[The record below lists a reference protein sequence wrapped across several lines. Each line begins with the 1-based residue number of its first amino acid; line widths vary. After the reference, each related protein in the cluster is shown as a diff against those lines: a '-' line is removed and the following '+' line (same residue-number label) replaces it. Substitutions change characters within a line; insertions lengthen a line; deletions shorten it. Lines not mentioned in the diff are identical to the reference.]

1 VVGSNQSVPD
11 ERQRE
16 YGTDGN
22 NGTHGKEGQERFP
35 SIPLFPF
42 VPYSQKASTE
52 ISICGKKEF
61 MFTTIRFKILFVVF
75 ALAVSALALADE
87 LPFSKE
93 RLNHWAYKPVQK
105 PAVPVVK
112 QRAWV
117 KTPVDA
123 FILQKL
129 EANGLTPAAPADKVT
144 LLRRATFDLTGLP
157 PTPEEVT
164 AFVNDRSPKAFARVV
179 DRLLASPRYGEKW
192 ARHWL
197 DLARYAETDGF
208 NGDHT
213 RPHIWRYRDYV
224 IRAFN
229 SDKPYDRFVKEQ
241 IAGDELWPDDPDA
254 LVATGFNRH
263 FPDEWNARNL
273 RQRRQEILND
283 ITDTVGSALLGTTY
297 ACARC
302 HDHKFD
308 AVLQKDYYKLQ
319 SYFAAMRT
327 KDDFVL
333 ASKKE
338 QAEYAAKL
346 AVWEEKTKSIRAQ
359 LAIVEA
365 PAWKFFDEDALE
377 KYPEEIDEVITMPP
391 AKRSPL
397 QWSFYHMARWQYQFA
412 PGENGKN
419 IEGQLKGEQKEK
431 WQALR
436 KQLATFD
443 AIKPAPLP
451 LGSGITDI
459 GREAPAH
466 HLLKGGTYD
475 AYGAEVQPGVLSVI
489 DPRPATITPCDKA
502 ETTGRRTALA
512 DWLTDPKNPLV
523 ARVMVNRLWQ
533 HHFGRGIVGTPND
546 FGMMREKESHREL
559 LDWLAATFVEQGWSL
574 KKMHRLMMLSNAY
587 SQATTFN
594 EASAQRDNENQSLW
608 HFRRRRL
615 TGEELRDAILQVSGT
630 LNPQM
635 YGPSV
640 YPEIPAELS
649 GWKRNQPEDQQN
661 RRSIY
666 VFVRRKL
673 RFPLFQAFDMPDT
686 HESCGRRNVTTTAP
700 QALNLLNDPAMLRA
714 AQAFAGRVAQQA
726 GNDLDQQIT
735 LAYQLA
741 YHRAPTAQQLQ
752 AAREFIRQQTALA
765 REGQNAAA
773 LVDFCHALLN
783 SNEFVYVN

>member
-1 VVGSNQSVPD
+1 M
-11 ERQRE
+11 
-16 YGTDGN
+16 
-22 NGTHGKEGQERFP
+22 
-35 SIPLFPF
+35 SITF
-42 VPYSQKASTE
+42 
-52 ISICGKKEF
+52 
-61 MFTTIRFKILFVVF
+61 RRKIL
-75 ALAVSALALADE
+75 LAVLALGCGAWALADG
-87 LPFSKE
+87 LPFDKE
-93 RLNHWAYKPVQK
+93 RLNHWAYKPVRK
-105 PAVPVVK
+105 PAVPAVK

-117 KTPVDA
+117 QTPVDA
-123 FILQKL
+123 FILRKL
-129 EANGLTPAAPADKVT
+129 EDNGLAPSAPADKVT

-157 PTPEEVT
+157 PTPEEVR
-164 AFVNDRSPKAFARVV
+164 AFVNDRSPRAFERVV

-213 RPHIWRYRDYV
+213 RPHVWRYRDYV

-241 IAGDELWPDDPDA
+241 IAGDELWPDDPEA

-283 ITDTVGSALLGTTY
+283 ITDTVGSAFLGTTY

-319 SYFAAMRT
+319 AFFAGVRT

-333 ASKKE
+333 ASKAE
-338 QAEYAAKL
+338 RAEYARKL
-346 AVWEEKTKSIRAQ
+346 AVWEEKTKAVREQIAA
-359 LAIVEA
+359 LEA

-377 KYPEEIDEVITMPP
+377 KYPEEIDEVLTMPP
-391 AKRSPL
+391 AARSPL
-397 QWSFYHMARWQYQFA
+397 QWAFYYMARWQYQFA

-419 IEGQLKGEQKEK
+419 IEARLNGEEKGQ
-431 WQALR
+431 WRALR
-436 KQLATFD
+436 KRLAEFD
-443 AIKPAPLP
+443 ALKPAPLP
-451 LGSGITDI
+451 LGSGITDV

-466 HLLKGGTYD
+466 YLLKGGTYD
-475 AYGAEVQPGVLSVI
+475 AYGEEVEPGVLSVI
-489 DPRPATITPCDKA
+489 DPRPTAVTPCDKA
-502 ETTGRRTALA
+502 PTTGRRTALA
-512 DWLTDPKNPLV
+512 NWLTDAKNPLV
-523 ARVMVNRLWQ
+523 ARVMVNRLWH

-546 FGMMREKESHREL
+546 FGMMRETETHREL

-574 KKMHRLMMLSNAY
+574 KKMHRLMMLSNTY
-587 SQATTFN
+587 RQAATFS
-594 EASAQRDNENQSLW
+594 EQAAKLDAENQSLW
-608 HFRRRRL
+608 RFRRRRL
-615 TGEELRDAILQVSGT
+615 TGEEVRDAILHVSGT

-640 YPEIPAELS
+640 FPEIPKELGGS
-649 GWKRNQPEDQQN
+649 WKRDEREEQQN

-673 RFPLFQAFDMPDT
+673 RYPLFQAFDMPDT
-686 HESCGRRNVTTTAP
+686 HESCGRRSVTTTAP
-700 QALNLLNDPAMLRA
+700 QALNLLNDPVILRA
-714 AQAFAGRVAQQA
+714 AQSLAGRVARQA
-726 GNDLDQQIT
+726 GSELDRQIA
-735 LAYQLA
+735 LAYRLA
-741 YHRAPTAQQLQ
+741 YSRPPKAHELQ
-752 AAREFIRQQTALA
+752 AARVFVQQQTELA
-765 REGQNAAA
+765 RERLAAKAPLALPTPAASGDEAEAAA